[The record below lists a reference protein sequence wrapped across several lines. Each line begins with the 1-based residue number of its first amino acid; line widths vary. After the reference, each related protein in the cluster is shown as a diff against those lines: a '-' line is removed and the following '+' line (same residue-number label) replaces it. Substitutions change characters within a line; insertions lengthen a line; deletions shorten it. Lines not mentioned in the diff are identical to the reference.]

1 MIVVDIPIISSMI
14 FPTRYS
20 ATVTALHEK
29 NSLWEVPALWKSE
42 FMNVLSLYYRKGL
55 IGYDEG
61 VSALDFAERLIGSR
75 EHKVPSRAILARL
88 ITTSCSSQDC
98 EFVVLAEKLGTR
110 LVTYNQK
117 IIEQFPAV
125 AVNPE
130 AYLAQ

>member
-1 MIVVDIPIISSMI
+1 MIVVDTGVISSMI

-20 ATVTALHEK
+20 ATVAALHEK
-29 NSLWEVPALWKSE
+29 NSLWEVPVLWKSE
-42 FMNVLSLYYRKGL
+42 FLNILSLYYRRGV
-55 IGYDEG
+55 IGHDDC
-61 VSALDFAERLIGSR
+61 VTALDFAERLIGSR
-75 EHKVPSRAILARL
+75 EHKVSSRAVLEL
-88 ITTSCSSQDC
+88 LTTTTCSPQHC

-117 IIEQFPAV
+117 IAEEFPAV